1 MTCDVD
7 LMWNDFMSCG
17 VVTSPG
23 DQSRA
28 TGGQSQETGT
38 STSNFC
44 SECKTIKIFSP
55 EGLPTCPGCGLVE
68 SHYIDDSPEWISG
81 VTEDGQVNDKSR
93 CVMPQDL
100 ELFSAQWGM
109 SSIMSTRGTSYKNKR
124 LAMINFHNSM
134 NHKDRALFHA
144 YKDFDL
150 ACVQMLSLPDSVVRD
165 AKVMYR
171 KFGEEKLTRGAVRT
185 GIKAN
190 CVLWACKLNK
200 VSRTTKEVADAF
212 GIPAKDLSRT
222 GQIFKD
228 TMGLS
233 TQDKKSPMSTTPHD
247 IIHRLMNEFDIP
259 DKRAWRVKCL
269 KMADLLV
276 DCVPLMGKTPTSV
289 ATVII
294 YKVLQ
299 DQITK
304 QVVCEK
310 CKISLPTLNKIET
323 IVNNHLEVKNK

>member
-1 MTCDVD
+1 MTCEVD
-7 LMWNDFMSCG
+7 LAWNDFMSCG
-17 VVTSPG
+17 MMTSRGICPE
-23 DQSRA
+23 
-28 TGGQSQETGT
+28 GQSQATGT
-38 STSNFC
+38 MSNFC

-109 SSIMSTRGTSYKNKR
+109 SSIMSTRGASYKNKR

-150 ACVQMLSLPDSVVRD
+150 ACVQNLSLPESVVRD

-212 GIPAKDLSRT
+212 GIPGKDLSRT
-222 GQIFKD
+222 SQIFKD
-228 TMGLS
+228 TMGIGEKRKE
-233 TQDKKSPMSTTPHD
+233 TTPMATTPHD

-276 DCVPLMGKTPTSV
+276 DCVPLMGKTPNSV
-289 ATVII
+289 ASVII
-294 YKVLQ
+294 YKVLHEQ
-299 DQITK
+299 TTK
-304 QVVCEK
+304 QIVCEK
-310 CKISLPTLNKIET
+310 CNISLPTLNKIET
-323 IVNNHLEVKNK
+323 IVNKHLEVKNK